1 MAAVH
6 ISEKGQLTLPIAAR
20 RKLGITARS
29 KVEVV
34 VCDNEIILRPVRS
47 IKDVKGIFTEAAR
60 GKTADWETVRKKTME
75 TVARKVVQEDAG

>member
-1 MAAVH
+1 MSAVH

-29 KVEVV
+29 KIEVV
-34 VCDNEIILRPVRS
+34 VGEGEIILRPVKS

-60 GKTADWETVRKKTME
+60 GKTADWDTIRKETME
-75 TVARKVVQEDAG
+75 AVARKVVAEDAG